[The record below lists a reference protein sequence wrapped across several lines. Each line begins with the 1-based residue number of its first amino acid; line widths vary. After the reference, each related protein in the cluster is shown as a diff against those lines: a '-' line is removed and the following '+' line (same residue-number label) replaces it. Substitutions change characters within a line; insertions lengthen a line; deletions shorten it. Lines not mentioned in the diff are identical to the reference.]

1 MEIPHNREHRKDLR
15 CRSRCSS
22 PVLSTEGELGD
33 FLARAEAI
41 VNGTAAKALL
51 SESRMNVT
59 AKVRLQMK
67 AGLFGVFI
75 DREVCRS

>member
-51 SESRMNVT
+51 NVT